1 MPNDLYNTFKALFE
15 CMRNLHSQF
24 HAFETSYRDMQETSL
39 RDSKR
44 HCANRKD
51 SIFRAIIILA
61 LLLQHDNQ
69 CALRAGFAEWLVNYP
84 FGGDC
89 PVEWKQKIIADITRA
104 HYDDPPMYIIITF
117 AVANDEVRA
126 RLLKHDLV
134 GDVKDLIGAY
144 EDDFGCAWCIR
155 SDGTIESLLNIR
167 MRNAQGVRE
176 ESIEERALRR
186 RRREAMVLGE
196 SGRPIGRGDI
206 IERRN
211 TDEGEEE
218 FGREPEGAAD
228 ELRLGESA
236 RQRAWWDLENWRRR
250 IFS

>member
-1 MPNDLYNTFKALFE
+1 
-15 CMRNLHSQF
+15 MRNLQSQF
-24 HAFETSYRDMQETSL
+24 HAFETSYRDTPETSL
-39 RDSKR
+39 RDSRR
-44 HCANRKD
+44 HCTNRKD

-89 PVEWKQKIIADITRA
+89 PVEWKQKIIADITTA

-126 RLLKHDLV
+126 RLLKHDLI
-134 GDVKDLIGAY
+134 GDVKGLIGPN

-155 SDGTIESLLNIR
+155 SDGTVESLMNIR
-167 MRNAQGVRE
+167 LRNAQGFRE

-196 SGRPIGRGDI
+196 SGRPIERGDI

-211 TDEGEEE
+211 TDEGEVEV
-218 FGREPEGAAD
+218 GREPEGAAD
-228 ELRLGESA
+228 EVRLGESA
-236 RQRAWWDLENWRRR
+236 RQRAWRDLEIWRRR

>member
-1 MPNDLYNTFKALFE
+1 
-15 CMRNLHSQF
+15 MRNLHSQF
-24 HAFETSYRDMQETSL
+24 HAFETSYRDTPETSL

-89 PVEWKQKIIADITRA
+89 PVEWKQKIIADIMTA
-104 HYDDPPMYIIITF
+104 HYEDTPMYIIITF

-126 RLLKHDLV
+126 ILLKHGLI
-134 GDVKDLIGAY
+134 GDVKNLIGAY

-155 SDGTIESLLNIR
+155 SDGTVESLMNIR
-167 MRNAQGVRE
+167 LRDAQGVRE
-176 ESIEERALRR
+176 ESMEERALRR

-196 SGRPIGRGDI
+196 TGRPIERGDI

-218 FGREPEGAAD
+218 VGREPEGAAD
-228 ELRLGESA
+228 ELQLGESTW
-236 RQRAWWDLENWRRR
+236 QRARRDLENWRRR

>member
-1 MPNDLYNTFKALFE
+1 
-15 CMRNLHSQF
+15 MRNLHSQF

-39 RDSKR
+39 RDSKQ

-89 PVEWKQKIIADITRA
+89 PIEWKQKIIADITTA

-126 RLLKHDLV
+126 KLLKHDLV

-155 SDGTIESLLNIR
+155 SDGTIESLMNIR
-167 MRNAQGVRE
+167 LRNAQGVRE

-196 SGRPIGRGDI
+196 SGRPIERGDI

-228 ELRLGESA
+228 DLRLGESA